1 LTKPNDNGADGAQDT
16 HHAMLIVRMDLE
28 TFQVS
33 IGGDVMPIS
42 LGQMMCEEALRVLG
56 EQRRLAAAKQLGE
69 AIQDAARTKEILDR
83 VGGRRQ

>member
-1 LTKPNDNGADGAQDT
+1 MTKPDEDNGNGAGVT
-16 HHAMLIVRMDLE
+16 NHAMLVVRLDLE

-56 EQRRLAAAKQLGE
+56 EQRRLAAATQLGQ
-69 AIQDAARTKEILDR
+69 AIQDAARTKQILDSVR
-83 VGGRRQ
+83 GRG

>member
-1 LTKPNDNGADGAQDT
+1 MTKPDDNGNQGAAET
-16 HHAMLIVRMDLE
+16 HHAMLVVRLDLE

-69 AIQDAARTKEILDR
+69 AIQDAARTKQILDS
-83 VGGRRQ
+83 VTGRRQ

>member
-1 LTKPNDNGADGAQDT
+1 LTKPDENGTAGADAT
-16 HHAMLIVRMDLE
+16 HQTMIVLKLDLE
-28 TFQVS
+28 TFQVAL
-33 IGGDVMPIS
+33 GGDVMPIS
-42 LGQMMCEEALRVLG
+42 LAQMMCEEALRVLG